1 MASLVNRLQTVKFP
15 AFQLAGMRAIAVV
28 SSLYVAA
35 QMLADIASLRILTIG
50 GFSVDGGTLV
60 YPFTFTLRDMVHKVA
75 GIGVARTL
83 IITAAIVNVLM
94 AVLFWI
100 VGQLPADMLVGP
112 QQEFVAVLSPVW
124 RIVAA
129 SIIAELISEL
139 IDGETYQ
146 AWVNRFG
153 SKMQWTRVLVSNT
166 VSVPLDS
173 ILFSVIAF
181 GGVLPWPVV
190 WSIALSNIIVK
201 GLVTIVSMPWIY
213 FVRGGET
220 TEDGREA
227 LDDGR

>member
-1 MASLVNRLQTVKFP
+1 MSSLVNKLQTVKYP

-75 GIGVARTL
+75 GISVARTL
-83 IITAAIVNVLM
+83 IITAAIVNVIM
-94 AVLFWI
+94 AAVFWI
-100 VGQLPADMLVGP
+100 VGQLPPDMLVGP

-124 RIVAA
+124 RIVMA
-129 SIIAELISEL
+129 SIIAEIIAEL
-139 IDGETYQ
+139 IDGEAYQ
-146 AWVNRFG
+146 AWVKRFG
-153 SKMQWTRVLVSNT
+153 SKMQWTRVLASNA

-173 ILFSVIAF
+173 IIFSVIAF

-190 WSIALSNIIVK
+190 WSIALSNIIIK

-213 FVRGGET
+213 LVRGGDD
-220 TEDGREA
+220 DGEKTM
-227 LDDGR
+227 DDGR